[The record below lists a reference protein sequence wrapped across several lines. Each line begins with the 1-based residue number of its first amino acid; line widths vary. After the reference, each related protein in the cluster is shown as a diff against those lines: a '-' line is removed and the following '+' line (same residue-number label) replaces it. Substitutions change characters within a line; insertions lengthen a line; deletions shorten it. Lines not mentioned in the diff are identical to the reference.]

1 MAKVFVLGV
10 DGGSFQLINSFVEQG
25 YLPVF
30 QKMIEGGAYGRFVS
44 TVPPHTAPG
53 WTPL

>member
-30 QKMIEGGAYGRFVS
+30 QKMIEGGAYSDCLSSMQAVF
-44 TVPPHTAPG
+44 
-53 WTPL
+53 